1 MLLKILWYQKIV
13 LYLIKITDMQTQFKN
28 IGYFVEY
35 MVDNQFIGSINIT
48 EPDRDN
54 VGYYGRIDSVAEQD
68 IVFANKRRIKKGTHY
83 YTRLY
88 PLCGQ
93 KK

>member
-1 MLLKILWYQKIV
+1 MV
-13 LYLIKITDMQTQFKN
+13 NSFKN

-35 MVDNQFIGSINIT
+35 MVDNKFVGSINIS
-48 EPDRDN
+48 EPDREE
-54 VGYYGRIDSVAEQD
+54 VGYYGRIDAIAEKD
-68 IVFANKRRIKKGTHY
+68 IVFKNKRRIKKGTHY
-83 YTRLY
+83 YTRMY

>member
-1 MLLKILWYQKIV
+1 MKNV
-13 LYLIKITDMQTQFKN
+13 FKN

-35 MVDNQFIGSINIT
+35 MVDNKYVGSINVL
-48 EPDRDN
+48 EADREEI
-54 VGYYGRIDSVAEQD
+54 GYYGRIDAIAESD
-68 IVFANKRRIKKGTHY
+68 IVFSNKKRIKKGTHY

-88 PLCGQ
+88 PLCGE

>member
-1 MLLKILWYQKIV
+1 M
-13 LYLIKITDMQTQFKN
+13 ITKFKN

-35 MVDNQFIGSINIT
+35 MIDNKFIGSINIS
-48 EPDRDN
+48 EPDRDE
-54 VGYYGRIDSVAEQD
+54 VGYYGRIDAVAEQD
-68 IVFANKRRIKKGTHY
+68 IVFANKKRIKKGKNY

>member
-1 MLLKILWYQKIV
+1 MKIFFKFTNNKKPNEMKNV
-13 LYLIKITDMQTQFKN
+13 FKN

-35 MVDNQFIGSINIT
+35 MVDNKYVGSINVL
-48 EPDRDN
+48 EADREEI
-54 VGYYGRIDSVAEQD
+54 GYYGRIDAIAESD
-68 IVFANKRRIKKGTHY
+68 IVFSNKKRIKKGTHY

-88 PLCGQ
+88 PLCGE